1 MDEKIITPLK
11 SLFRR
16 TALFLRDFLPENNL
30 QLLFPLASLVLYVGG
45 ASPWLPPGHILVNPE
60 LQHQDGTLW
69 FDISTR
75 LLMLRYYAILYAVI
89 LGFLGSIALWC
100 LPARRL
106 VGRFVAWVLLPI
118 AVAILSFL
126 TIVLRGGARSAS
138 LLEPPQQVLQEH
150 LHDFPTR
157 LLLLGRGFYIT
168 LLGLALLTGAL
179 WIAHVFR
186 VPLPVRFRGQFHS
199 HRISED
205 DSSLSRRIF
214 ALVIVASVIAVLI
227 DQSILIPMVPAA
239 GKSLPWYD
247 NWPRNF
253 AAWRWLPELLISL
266 AVAAC
271 AVLVLR
277 GEPKK
282 VEAASAK
289 SLRSSAAIA
298 FLLPLAIALLP
309 RLVLKA
315 LFEFSTVLSNVPYE
329 FVGFRVFPWVLIL
342 FVVAALEEFTLRLYL
357 QNPLEQRL
365 GFKRACLLIPL
376 LWWLLPL
383 GDGFGPFPSLR
394 FGIPG
399 VSVVVGILVLILYNI
414 PLAWLWSRTRSLW
427 LVTLM
432 HGTILLFRAGDPA
445 YGVYFTFPYLYWIE
459 TSAWIV
465 IIWYLFKKWPLTKV
479 TPAIDHRPA

>member
-1 MDEKIITPLK
+1 MDGKIITPLK

-16 TALFLRDFLPENNL
+16 AALFLRDFLPENNL
-30 QLLFPLASLVLYVGG
+30 QLLFPLASLVLCVG
-45 ASPWLPPGHILVNPE
+45 SSYPWLPPRHVLSSLE
-60 LQHQDGTLW
+60 FQRQDGTLW
-69 FDISTR
+69 FDLSTR
-75 LLMLRYYAILYAVI
+75 LLMLRYYAALYAAHF
-89 LGFLGSIALWC
+89 GFLGSVALWC
-100 LPARRL
+100 LPVRKRE
-106 VGRFVAWVLLPI
+106 RSFFAWVLLPSGL
-118 AVAILSFL
+118 AILSFL
-126 TIVLRGGARSAS
+126 MIVLLGRAQPVP
-138 LLEPPQQVLQEH
+138 LLEPARQLLLED
-150 LHDFPTR
+150 LHELPSR
-157 LLLLGRGFYIT
+157 LLHLGTGFYVTILGMV
-168 LLGLALLTGAL
+168 LLAGAL
-179 WIAHVFR
+179 WIARVCR
-186 VPLPVRFRGQFHS
+186 VPLPVRFR
-199 HRISED
+199 ETA
-205 DSSLSRRIF
+205 SRQGNSAHAPDLRSKIF
-214 ALVIVASVIAVLI
+214 AVVIAATAIAAVVELAI
-227 DQSILIPMVPAA
+227 FTSMIPAA
-239 GKSLPWYD
+239 GKILPWYD
-247 NWPRNF
+247 AWPRNF
-253 AAWRWLPELLISL
+253 AAWRWLPELLNSL

-282 VEAASAK
+282 VEAESAK